1 MDRENLI
8 KLLRA
13 KQNSAYNLAR
23 IFKEQGKRK
32 MADRYT
38 GEGTAY
44 FEVIALLEN
53 PKLAQDIWAIFFPG
67 EEAPA
72 V

>member
-1 MDRENLI
+1 MTTENLI
-8 KLLRA
+8 KLLKA
-13 KQNSAYNLAR
+13 KQDSAYNLAR

-53 PKLAQDIWAIFFPG
+53 PKLAREIWEILLP
-67 EEAPA
+67 EE
-72 V
+72 VMT